1 MRKIDLHTHTNISDG
16 SETPENAV
24 KHAASLSLAAIAITD
39 HDTSAGVKRAQAAG
53 EKYGVEV
60 ISGIELSCGWHGTE
74 VHMLGYGID
83 PDDEGL
89 KGVLLGIVRDRHE
102 RNLKMAKLLSDDGIK
117 VDLTELEKRHEG
129 SVIGRPHFALCL
141 VEAGVAESVKD
152 AFVRY
157 LDPGKKYYVR
167 RHHLEIEEG
176 VKLIHSAGGVA
187 VLAHPLQYKLSDEG
201 MEELLSRVADEGV
214 RGLEC
219 RYSGYDEETVQRLI
233 ALAEKHGLCPT
244 GGSDW
249 HGAHKPHIEM
259 GSGEHGELAVPYE
272 YLDNL
277 LKMK

>member
-39 HDTSAGVKRAQAAG
+39 HDTAAGVKRAQAAG

-60 ISGIELSCGWHGTE
+60 ISGIELSCGWHGKE
-74 VHMLGYGID
+74 VHMLGYGIA
-83 PDDEGL
+83 PNDEGL
-89 KGVLLGIVRDRHE
+89 NGVLLGIVRDRHE
-102 RNLKMAKLLSDDGIK
+102 RNLKMAKLLTDDGIK
-117 VDLTELEKRHEG
+117 VDLSELEKRHEG

-152 AFVRY
+152 AFERY
-157 LDPGKKYYVR
+157 LNPGKKYYVR

-176 VKLIHSAGGVA
+176 VRLIHNAGGVA

-201 MEELLSRVADEGV
+201 MEELLTRVADEGV

-259 GSGEHGELAVPYE
+259 GSGENGELAVPYE
-272 YLDNL
+272 YLENL
-277 LKMK
+277 MK

>member
-1 MRKIDLHTHTNISDG
+1 MKRIDLHTHTNISDG
-16 SETPENAV
+16 SETPENTV
-24 KHAASLSLAAIAITD
+24 KHAYDIGLSAIAITD
-39 HDTSAGVKRAQAAG
+39 HDTAAGVKRAQAAG

-60 ISGIELSCGWHGTE
+60 IAGIELGCGWYRRE

-89 KGVLLGIVRDRHE
+89 KGVLDGIVRDRHE

-117 VDLTELEKRHEG
+117 VDLSELEKKHEG

-152 AFVRY
+152 AFERY
-157 LDPGKKYYVR
+157 LDPGRKYYVR
-167 RHHLEIEEG
+167 RHFLTLEEAA
-176 VKLIHSAGGVA
+176 KLIRNASGVP
-187 VLAHPLQYKLSDEG
+187 VIAHPLQYKLSDEG
-201 MEELLSRVADEGV
+201 MEELLTRAVSAGV

-233 ALAEKHGLCPT
+233 KLAERHGLCPT

-249 HGAHKPHIEM
+249 HGSHKPHISM
-259 GSGEHGELAVPYE
+259 GTGRHGELCVPYE
-272 YLDNL
+272 YLENL
-277 LKMK
+277 MR